1 MKNIIYKFL
10 IWCSGSNSN
19 ILDNE
24 GQYSDTFQCGKSERI
39 KHAWI
44 GALVLIPTTFAF
56 IGMLYAST
64 TLELPKFVYPILAI
78 IWAGIIFIID
88 RYIVATF
95 RKSNSIKNDL
105 FSIVFITRLIFAIGV
120 GLMVSDPLIQGVF
133 TESIEQRLA
142 EERKIEERKIDS
154 LALIDVTRIQDMVN
168 PLVENASEYKREIN
182 ERIAEYDNKLSGEI
196 DGNIGSGVRGDGI
209 SARNKR
215 NIRNRLTDERNRQWI
230 IDSTKISTYNSQ
242 TLAIQQS
249 RDTLKNNLKLSN
261 DYLAKRH
268 ALATLK
274 NNPKNKDIKT
284 ITLFL
289 ALFLI
294 FIDICCILFKAVTK
308 KGSYDDYLI
317 YEELVSD
324 TELNIRK
331 NELKSKLDASNIF
344 NKNINSDLMFTNLK
358 EIHKN
363 RTKQDIIASIYSSEK
378 SFNETLTREHIR
390 FGHLIKKRFKEINK
404 IKDKNIQKDE
414 FDVLHKMIKSFY
426 NSSNQALNKNIE
438 E

>member
-19 ILDNE
+19 ILDND
-24 GQYSDTFQCGKSERI
+24 GRYSDVFQCGKSERI

-133 TESIEQRLA
+133 TESIGQRLA

-154 LALIDVTRIQDMVN
+154 LARIDVTRIQDIVN
-168 PLVENASEYKREIN
+168 PLVENANEFKREIN

-196 DGNIGSGVRGDGI
+196 MEILV
-209 SARNKR
+209 
-215 NIRNRLTDERNRQWI
+215 LEFEVMVFQH
-230 IDSTKISTYNSQ
+230 
-242 TLAIQQS
+242 AI
-249 RDTLKNNLKLSN
+249 
-261 DYLAKRH
+261 
-268 ALATLK
+268 
-274 NNPKNKDIKT
+274 
-284 ITLFL
+284 
-289 ALFLI
+289 
-294 FIDICCILFKAVTK
+294 
-308 KGSYDDYLI
+308 
-317 YEELVSD
+317 
-324 TELNIRK
+324 
-331 NELKSKLDASNIF
+331 
-344 NKNINSDLMFTNLK
+344 K
-358 EIHKN
+358 EISVIDLQ
-363 RTKQDIIASIYSSEK
+363 T
-378 SFNETLTREHIR
+378 NETDS
-390 FGHLIKKRFKEINK
+390 G
-404 IKDKNIQKDE
+404 
-414 FDVLHKMIKSFY
+414 S
-426 NSSNQALNKNIE
+426 
-438 E
+438 